1 MSKVIRLDTARRAR
15 LQDKARGVTM
25 CQSGFH
31 KWKPLKERR
40 FDVREGKLVT
50 TERCERCG
58 LERTLLT

>member
-15 LQDKARGVTM
+15 LQNKARGVTL

-31 KWKPLKERR
+31 KWKVLPERR
-40 FDVREGKLVT
+40 FDVREGRLVA

-58 LERTLLT
+58 LERTSLI